1 MSKCLSNVCLSQG
14 NKEEIEVILWISA
27 PKYIIFLRH
36 YDQTFE
42 KNKQKTSIR
51 KFDVNFTL
59 C

>member
-14 NKEEIEVILWISA
+14 NKLEIEVILWISA
-27 PKYIIFLRH
+27 SKYIIFLRH
-36 YDQTFE
+36 YNQTFE
-42 KNKQKTSIR
+42 KKIQKTSIR